1 MTAIRP
7 ADSFRHRDPI
17 FLRWARIRR
26 LTVETAAVDSG
37 RRTW

>member
-1 MTAIRP
+1 MPAIRP

-26 LTVETAAVDSG
+26 LTVEMVAVDSG

>member
-7 ADSFRHRDPI
+7 ADSFRHRDAI

-26 LTVETAAVDSG
+26 LTAEMVAVDSG
-37 RRTW
+37 RWTW